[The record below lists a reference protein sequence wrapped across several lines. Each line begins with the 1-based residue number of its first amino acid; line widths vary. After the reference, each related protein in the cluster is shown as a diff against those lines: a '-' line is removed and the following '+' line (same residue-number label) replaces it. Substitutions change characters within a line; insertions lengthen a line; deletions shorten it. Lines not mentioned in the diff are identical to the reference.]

1 MNLKNSIAIVTG
13 ASKGL
18 GEALSKALI
27 NKGTIVYGI
36 GRNENKLIKLQ
47 TSLGERFHPVSLDL
61 TDEMAVTKWVASL
74 RERHLP
80 NILIN
85 NAGVGSFGKIDEMP
99 SSTWQQ
105 MIHSNLIGLYNITAP
120 VVALMKQNITVS
132 HIINIGSV
140 LGWVGREESTAYCT
154 AKFGVRGFSEALYLE
169 LRKYNIKVT
178 CVSPGSI
185 ETDFFKSSGIEAH
198 GNMLQP
204 DEVANTI
211 IHLLESPDNM
221 LINEITIRPL
231 HPQKPSVV
239 SNPSA

>member
-1 MNLKNSIAIVTG
+1 MNLKDSIAIVTG
-13 ASKGL
+13 ASSGL
-18 GEALSKALI
+18 GAAIAKILIDKEA
-27 NKGTIVYGI
+27 IVYGI
-36 GRNENKLIKLQ
+36 ARDERKLLKQ
-47 TSLGERFHPVSLDL
+47 QAVLGEHFHPVLLDL
-61 TDEMAVTKWVASL
+61 TEEKAVTKWVANL
-74 RERHLP
+74 KERHLP

-105 MIHSNLIGLYNITAP
+105 MIQTNLNGLYHITAP
-120 VVALMKQNITVS
+120 VVALMKQSTTVS

-140 LGWVGREESTAYCT
+140 LGLVGREESTAYCT
-154 AKFGVRGFSEALYLE
+154 AKFGVRGFSEALYHE
-169 LRKYNIKVT
+169 LPNDNIKVT

-185 ETDFFKSSGIEAH
+185 ETDFFQSSGIEAH
-198 GNMLQP
+198 SNMLQP

-211 IHLLESPDNM
+211 LHLLETPDNM

-231 HPQKPSVV
+231 RPQKPSIV